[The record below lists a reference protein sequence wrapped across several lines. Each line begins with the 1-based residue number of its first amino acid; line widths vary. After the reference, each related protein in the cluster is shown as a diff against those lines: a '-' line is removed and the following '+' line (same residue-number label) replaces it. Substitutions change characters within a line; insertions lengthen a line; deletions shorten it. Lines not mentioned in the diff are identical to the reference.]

1 MHRVHILL
9 VYSQLKDEGFV
20 EEFHLNG
27 FALLVV
33 KYHGEGK
40 GWLLLQLKGI
50 LDTIQEQDYLCKGSS
65 PFIGL

>member
-27 FALLVV
+27 FTLLVV

-40 GWLLLQLKGI
+40 RWLLLQLKGI
-50 LDTIQEQDYLCKGSS
+50 LDTI
-65 PFIGL
+65 